1 MTNKDI
7 VKRLYNNYTKTH
19 LGKIIFALFFSIL
32 VAGSTSA
39 TAWLLDPA
47 IEKIFINKDQSLI
60 LIIPLLIII
69 AFSTKGVSLYIAK
82 VLMIRT
88 SEEVKKSIQINMLS
102 SFIKADTETIEDKHT
117 GKYISNL
124 NFDVNQITAMLS
136 NAILNL
142 FKDGLTL
149 IGLLFVMFFQNW
161 RLSLIAII
169 MIPIATFTAKKLGKR
184 IGKVAT
190 EAQEKSGDLNKYLVD
205 LFKNHKIIKIFQ
217 REEYENERSEK
228 FVNEL
233 KEKSIKILTVFIRS
247 TPIMEILTGI
257 MIAILIF
264 YSGKMIMNEQLSI
277 NNFFSFLAAM
287 MLAYQ
292 PVKSLATVNI
302 AFGQGLSAARRIIP
316 IIDQKNKISNNIDAN
331 ELRVTDATIQI
342 KDLSFSYKSN
352 NKNIV
357 LKNINMHIA
366 GKKMTALV
374 GHSGSGKS
382 TLLNLIPRVYEAET
396 GEILI
401 DNQKIK
407 DVNLNSLRKEISI
420 VDQNTTLFDDTVFNN
435 IKYAKPSASDDEIY
449 RAAKISMS
457 SDFIEKLEHK
467 YETYIGENGVKLSGG
482 EKQRLSIA
490 RALLKDSKII
500 LLDEATSSLD
510 SETEEKI
517 QKAIS
522 ELTKNKTTVVIAHR
536 LSTILNSENIYVI
549 DKGIVN
555 ASGNHEELM
564 KNSML
569 YKNFYD
575 RQIKSN

>member
-1 MTNKDI
+1 MNDKEI
-7 VKRLYNNYTKTH
+7 IFRLYIDYTKKH
-19 LGKIIFALFFSIL
+19 LGKIIFALIFSIL

-47 IEKIFINKDQSLI
+47 IEKIFLNKDQSLI
-60 LIIPLLIII
+60 LVIPILIII

-88 SEEVKKSIQINMLS
+88 SEEVKKNIQIDMLS
-102 SFIKADTETIEDKHT
+102 SFIKADTEMIEDKHT

-149 IGLLFVMFFQNW
+149 IGLLLVMFFQNW
-161 RLSLIAII
+161 KLSLIAII

-184 IGKVAT
+184 IKKVTT

-217 REEYENERSEK
+217 RENYENERSEK
-228 FVNEL
+228 FVNDL

-264 YSGKMIMNEQLSI
+264 FSGKMIMSGQLSI

-302 AFGQGLSAARRIIP
+302 AFGQGLSAAKRIIP
-316 IIDQKNKISNNIDAN
+316 IIDQKNKISKNESGNHLKIDNAS
-331 ELRVTDATIQI
+331 IKI
-342 KDLSFSYKSN
+342 KDLSFKYNSN
-352 NKNIV
+352 TKNIV
-357 LKNINMHIA
+357 LKKINMDIV

-382 TLLNLIPRVYEAET
+382 TILNLIPRIYEANE
-396 GEILI
+396 GEISI
-401 DNQKIK
+401 DNQNVKE
-407 DVNLNSLRKEISI
+407 VNLASLRKEISI

-435 IKYAKPSASDDEIY
+435 IKYAKPSATDEEVY
-449 RAAKISMS
+449 KAAKISMS
-457 SDFIEKLEHK
+457 TDFIEKLESK
-467 YETYIGENGVKLSGG
+467 FDTFIGENGVKLSGG

-517 QKAIS
+517 QKALE

-549 DKGIVN
+549 DKGSVHSFGKH
-555 ASGNHEELM
+555 AELL
-564 KNSML
+564 KNSSL

-575 RQIKSN
+575 RQIKNN